1 MLLKNKIMNNKFLNH
16 KILNHKLRNKCGL
29 MLIAVLAL
37 NISALQAEVMNKAA
51 PNFTLKANSG
61 KNIKLS
67 ESRGEVVLLN
77 FWASWC
83 GPCRQEMPLLDSLHK
98 KYKDFGFKVMGVNVE
113 EDSKEAIKIL
123 KQIKV
128 SFPVLFDTS
137 NKVSELYH
145 VSAMPS
151 TVLIDRDGKMRYLH
165 KGYKKGD
172 EATYKKW
179 VKKLIKE

>member
-1 MLLKNKIMNNKFLNH
+1 MHLTSKIFNKAGVI
-16 KILNHKLRNKCGL
+16 ILS
-29 MLIAVLAL
+29 VLAL
-37 NISALQAEVMNKAA
+37 NISVLSAEEMSKPA
-51 PNFTLKANSG
+51 PNFTLKSNSG
-61 KNIKLS
+61 KNLKLS

-83 GPCRQEMPLLDSLHK
+83 GPCRQEMPLLNSLHN

-113 EDSKEAIKIL
+113 EDSKEAFKIL
-123 KQIKV
+123 KEIKLD
-128 SFPVLFDTS
+128 FPVVFDNT
-137 NKVSELYH
+137 NKVSKLYD

-165 KGYKKGD
+165 KGYKPGD
-172 EATYKKW
+172 ETIYRQW